1 MSAQTYRIELR
12 GLRLLR
18 DHAGGQWR
26 ANQVWPWDRVGFQS
40 PNIVRLLD
48 ESGRPLPAGWF
59 GSVFIADAHAPTARR
74 LIRRAERQVSR
85 ARGYFWVEFRDT
97 RRADRI
103 GMMVVGIF
111 VGGLASAGI
120 WNSAITG
127 AISVILGFAFGAL
140 VAAGFLRL
148 NSAKCRVRSVRLDS
162 RTLTITPFAGSP
174 SSILVEH
181 VQLIGRGF
189 FGGPTLQLHGGT
201 TVSISGIEL
210 GVENR
215 LQVLITEL
223 TRRGIPR
230 SAPRPVSAWRLF
242 WTCTALG
249 QIAGVFAAW
258 GAANGLL
265 HMPHSP
271 LASYFTIAFLPLPLG
286 AAIVGAHLCAERF
299 FASVGAWFRARRRR
313 RGANARSALRP

>member
-26 ANQVWPWDRVGFQS
+26 ANQVWPWDRVRFQS
-40 PNIVRLLD
+40 PNVVRLLD
-48 ESGRPLPAGWF
+48 DSGRPLPAGWS
-59 GSVFIADAHAPTARR
+59 GSVFIADAYAPTARR

-85 ARGYFWVEFRDT
+85 ARGYFWVEFQDT

-111 VGGLASAGI
+111 VGGLASAGL
-120 WNSAITG
+120 WSSAITG
-127 AISVILGFAFGAL
+127 AISVILGFSFGAF

-148 NSAKCRVRSVRLDS
+148 NSATCRVRSVRLDG

-174 SSILVEH
+174 SSILVED
-181 VQLIGRGF
+181 VQFIGRGF
-189 FGGPTLQLHGGT
+189 LGGPILQLQGGT
-201 TVSISGIEL
+201 TVSLAGIEL

-215 LQVLITEL
+215 RDVLITAL

-230 SAPRPVSAWRLF
+230 SAPRPVSAWRVF
-242 WTCTALG
+242 WTCTVLG

-271 LASYFTIAFLPLPLG
+271 LVSYFSIAFFPLSFVAPILG
-286 AAIVGAHLCAERF
+286 ADLYASGF
-299 FASVGAWFRARRRR
+299 FAFVGAWFRARRRR
-313 RGANARSALRP
+313 RAAHSL